1 MWLGAFGARCVKTLS
16 IGRVDLVEKVLRMG
30 EDRDYGHDAATHDF
44 DYDPEPFDIGLK
56 REIDEYL
63 RSK

>member
-1 MWLGAFGARCVKTLS
+1 MKLLSLGR
-16 IGRVDLVEKVLRMG
+16 IDLVEKVLRMG
-30 EDRDYGHDAATHDF
+30 EDRDYGHDAATRDF
-44 DYDPEPFDIGLK
+44 AYNPEPFDIGLK